1 MWDREKLHPRVAV
14 FASVMVLAFIVVLP
28 GVSSSP
34 APSANAELYYS
45 MGQKY
50 AAEESFDMAVLAF
63 EKAVGLAPDWPEAH
77 NVLGEAYVKL
87 LRFEEA
93 LAEFDRALELKP
105 DYPEADKNRSR
116 AMISV
121 ERYEPMEGSKL
132 ERWHKVSILG
142 GITAVIALVS
152 ALIIYSVS

>member
-1 MWDREKLHPRVAV
+1 MWSWEKLHPRGAV
-14 FASVMVLAFIVVLP
+14 FTLVIILAFVVILP

-34 APSANAELYYS
+34 APSASAELYYS

-50 AAEESFDMAVLAF
+50 AAEESFEMAVIAF
-63 EKAVGLAPDWPEAH
+63 EKAVGVAQDWPEAH
-77 NVLGEAYVKL
+77 NALGESYVKL
-87 LRFEEA
+87 LRFEDA

-105 DYPEADKNRSR
+105 DYPQADKNRRR

-132 ERWHKVSILG
+132 KRWHKVSILG
-142 GITAVIALVS
+142 GITAAIALVS